1 MRATIASFV
10 LRNYRVLFYK
20 AQQRF
25 QTPTGRAT
33 CDVKKKEEL
42 SINQQPMAL
51 SPSLPRPNRLKKKAE
66 TPLASLNQIARPPLF
81 VRSVRFGANQSKV
94 PLSHSTTHFLGMWYW

>member
-10 LRNYRVLFYK
+10 SRNYRVLFYK
-20 AQQRF
+20 AQRRF
-25 QTPTGRAT
+25 QTPTGRAI

-51 SPSLPRPNRLKKKAE
+51 SPSLPRPNRLKK
-66 TPLASLNQIARPPLF
+66 TRNASRFAQSNSTSSA
-81 VRSVRFGANQSKV
+81 VRSFGALPRESV
-94 PLSHSTTHFLGMWYW
+94 